1 MDKTLKTLL
10 RRSQLLLKQQCND
23 KNKLYNIHDP
33 GVRCFAK
40 GKAYKRYEFG
50 SRASFAT
57 TSKALDGV
65 SAKLKY
71 LV

>member
-23 KNKLYNIHDP
+23 KNKLYNIQDP

-40 GKAYKRYEFG
+40 GKAHKRYEFG
-50 SRASFAT
+50 SRASFVT
-57 TSKALDGV
+57 TSKATGWRHRK
-65 SAKLKY
+65 A
-71 LV
+71 